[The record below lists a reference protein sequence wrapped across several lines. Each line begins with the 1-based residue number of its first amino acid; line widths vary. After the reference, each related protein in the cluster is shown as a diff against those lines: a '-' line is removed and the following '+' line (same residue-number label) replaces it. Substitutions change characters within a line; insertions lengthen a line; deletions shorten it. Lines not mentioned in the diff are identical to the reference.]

1 MSTIDKTYNS
11 LVILSNKDSIQKNIQ
26 IILKND
32 IDIDETHKIE
42 LIGEYDHFDHLK
54 DQFDDNDYRI
64 KFNLPGKYFKKTIS
78 DIKSFSDQMA
88 IR

>member
-1 MSTIDKTYNS
+1 VKINCKDVNHYYSEGDLDIGLFSKNPELIMSTIDKTYNS

-54 DQFDDNDYRI
+54 D
-64 KFNLPGKYFKKTIS
+64 
-78 DIKSFSDQMA
+78 
-88 IR
+88 